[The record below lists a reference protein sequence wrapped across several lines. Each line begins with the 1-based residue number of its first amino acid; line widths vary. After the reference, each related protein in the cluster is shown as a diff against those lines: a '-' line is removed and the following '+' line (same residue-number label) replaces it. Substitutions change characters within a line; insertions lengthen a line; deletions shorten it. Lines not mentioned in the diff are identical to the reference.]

1 VIISTTVKVLWLIK
15 SLFLLSTSYH
25 CCQLTRGNA
34 CLDKKNPCGDNNQEP
49 DDLSFHISNKKGIV
63 LEL

>member
-1 VIISTTVKVLWLIK
+1 MAVQIPIPLDYELP
-15 SLFLLSTSYH
+15 LLPTKE
-25 CCQLTRGNA
+25 GDA

-49 DDLSFHISNKKGIV
+49 DDLSFHRSDKKGIV